1 MFFVLTT
8 FISTQSQIIAQD
20 AASQGK
26 ITVNLIYGSPSLST
40 LFAKGL
46 FEGVDRFNYFGPAGL
61 SFGYFL
67 SDKISVGLEGTY
79 STLIMESKDEYTYRL
94 QTQRFRVYPKLN
106 FHFKTSE
113 KVDPYFSI
121 GAGFKNS
128 NIKYTSTDPADENT
142 SDNYK
147 GVIPFAFRL
156 ALGTRY
162 YFTDN
167 IGLSGEFG
175 IGGGALFMGGIIFKL

>member
-113 KVDPYFSI
+113 KVDPYFSHLY
-121 GAGFKNS
+121 AHRTTMF
-128 NIKYTSTDPADENT
+128 
-142 SDNYK
+142 
-147 GVIPFAFRL
+147 
-156 ALGTRY
+156 
-162 YFTDN
+162 
-167 IGLSGEFG
+167 
-175 IGGGALFMGGIIFKL
+175 